1 MWTVVSIYLL
11 ALWLLLGDVE
21 LMIKLLLCES
31 ANAPPK

>member
-1 MWTVVSIYLL
+1 MDCGVNLPPRTVVT
-11 ALWLLLGDVE
+11 ADGE